1 MMSLALVA
9 TFVPALAGYAP
20 SAHAANAPAA
30 EPTKTLYTC
39 GMHPQVIQDKP
50 GNCPI
55 CGMKLTPI
63 RRPTGGVPATATSAA
78 TIVIDPV
85 TIQNMGVRT
94 DVVRRGPL
102 RRTIRTVGS
111 IEYNETALAD
121 VTTKFRG
128 WIEKLYADA
137 TGQRVRRGEPLFE
150 IYAPELYSAQ
160 VEYLL
165 AVGREA
171 GPGASERDTLLESA
185 RRKLAF
191 FDVSAEQIAE
201 LERTRE
207 PRRTLRVLAPC
218 DGFVIEKDVV
228 AGQMV
233 EAGMRIYR
241 LADLGTVW
249 VQAEI
254 YEQDLPLLHANQ
266 EATVRVTYWPG
277 REFRGRVA
285 WVYPTVN
292 PQTRTARAR
301 LEFPNP
307 DFALKPG
314 MFASV
319 ELHAEL
325 EPEALLV
332 PDSAVLRS
340 GRRNTV
346 FVALEG
352 GRFEPREVTLGAH
365 AEGDFYQVLGG
376 LNEGERIVV
385 SGQFMLDSESRLRE
399 AIQKMFPVG
408 ATNGAPPPHVHP
420 SAASPTPVPAAPESP
435 PGLTLFTCPM
445 AEHADVVSDKSD
457 ACPKCEMKLVDT
469 RRVAHGL
476 QAEAL
481 WRQSGGKGP

>member
-1 MMSLALVA
+1 
-9 TFVPALAGYAP
+9 
-20 SAHAANAPAA
+20 
-30 EPTKTLYTC
+30 
-39 GMHPQVIQDKP
+39 MHPQVIQDKP

-63 RRPTGGVPATATSAA
+63 RRPTGSAAATAAPGASA
-78 TIVIDPV
+78 IVIDPV
-85 TIQNMGVRT
+85 TIQNMGIRT
-94 DVVRRGPL
+94 DLVRRGPV
-102 RRTIRTVGS
+102 RRTIRTVGT
-111 IEYNETALAD
+111 IEYNETALTD

-137 TGQRVRRGEPLFE
+137 TGQLVRRGEPLFE

-165 AVGREA
+165 ALGRE
-171 GPGASERDTLLESA
+171 PGANAPERDTLLESA

-191 FDVSAEQIAE
+191 FDISSEQIAE
-201 LERTRE
+201 LERARQ
-207 PRRTLRVLAPC
+207 PRRTLRVLAPH

-228 AGQMV
+228 TGQMV
-233 EAGMRIYR
+233 DAGMRIYR
-241 LADLGTVW
+241 LADLSSVW
-249 VQAEI
+249 VQVEI
-254 YEQDLPLLHANQ
+254 YEQDLPLLRTNQ
-266 EATVRVTYWPG
+266 EATVRVTYWPE
-277 REFRGRVA
+277 REFRGRLA

-314 MFASV
+314 MFANVDLHV
-319 ELHAEL
+319 ELEA
-325 EPEALLV
+325 EALLV
-332 PDSAVLRS
+332 PDMAVLRS

-365 AEGDFYQVLGG
+365 SEGEFYQVLSG
-376 LNEGERIVV
+376 LREGERIVV

-408 ATNGAPPPHVHP
+408 ATNGTPAPAHAHP
-420 SAASPTPVPAAPESP
+420 GAAATPDPRAPSESAPGAP
-435 PGLTLFTCPM
+435 LFTCPM

-457 ACPKCEMKLVDT
+457 DCPKCEMKLVDT
-469 RRVAHGL
+469 RRVAHGP

-481 WRQSGGKGP
+481 WRQARGKGP